1 MLLYHIE
8 GGCME
13 RRSLKKQGLALG
25 ISISLV
31 ALIFF
36 ILTPPATAVYL
47 HPGTPDPR
55 SVSRGGIVTF
65 NNVNFTIRGAEAIP
79 VEFLKF
85 TIYNSDGDDHAWV
98 KFNITGTIISS
109 SGTFSIPTVVGAEG
123 IPYQSSGYFY
133 GYDERTGW
141 NESGYPYDSGY
152 GYGDAH
158 ESNITITYTI
168 QYTTTTVGVGFY
180 AKLSVRSG
188 STHTYE
194 SIASDPFVVT
204 TTGGGDDDDD
214 DVVADDDDD
223 DVADD
228 DDDDE
233 GEQGTQTS
241 EDNVNDINE
250 EYGVELE
257 EPFYANDT
265 DGDGK
270 VDTLTDPNG
279 VLTQV
284 QNTTINGNTAIL
296 VSTDDDEIPEF
307 FWDAESDTVT
317 SITHSPGTVSDEEI
331 DPENETLTIT
341 VTVEK
346 EESQWIYLDIADNYP
361 DYAVTIKTSDGRTI
375 SSDMLWR
382 ENGKIYVLDD
392 PDTEY
397 LLIYSYIL
405 LAPTFDPLSGT
416 TSDASKPIITI
427 TYQEAVTIESL
438 SFTFNQEDVQYD
450 STKTSDDMTYTFTPL
465 FNLTDNGILKLTLT
479 VKDSDNNTLTSS
491 ATYTIGLPGVVTPPS
506 EGEEEEDGIPWLII
520 TVCILIMLT
529 ILFIVYLFKTG
540 YLYVEYEEHGKG
552 EKRDQK
558 TKETKPQKKSD
569 TSQKGSKTEKKKK

>member
-1 MLLYHIE
+1 MLVYHME

-13 RRSLKKQGLALG
+13 RMALKKQGLALG

-36 ILTPPATAVYL
+36 ILTPPVTAVYL
-47 HPGTPDPR
+47 HPGTPDPT
-55 SVSRGGIVTF
+55 SVSSGGIITF

-85 TIYNSDGDDHAWV
+85 TVYKSNGDVQAWV
-98 KFNITGTIISS
+98 KFTINGTIISS
-109 SGTFSIPTVVGAEG
+109 SGTFTIPTVVGDEG
-123 IPYQSSGYFY
+123 IPYQSSGSLY
-133 GYDERTGW
+133 GYDENTPH
-141 NESGYPYDSGY
+141 NYTYNSGY
-152 GYGDAH
+152 GYNDGSYSD
-158 ESNITITYTI
+158 ITILYTI
-168 QYTTTTVGVGFY
+168 QYTTSTIGLNFY
-180 AKLSVRSG
+180 AKLSVNS

-194 SIASDPFVVT
+194 SDASSTFVVT

-214 DVVADDDDD
+214 DDDAADDDDD
-223 DVADD
+223 VVADD

-241 EDNVNDINE
+241 EDNVNDIND
-250 EYGVELE
+250 EYGIELE
-257 EPFYANDT
+257 DPFYANDT

-279 VLTQV
+279 ILTQV

-307 FWDAESDTVT
+307 FWDPETDTVT

-331 DPENETLTIT
+331 DPENETLTVT

-397 LLIYSYIL
+397 LLIYSYVL
-405 LAPTFDPLSGT
+405 LAPTFNPLSGT
-416 TSDASKPIITI
+416 TSDVSKPIITI
-427 TYQEAVTIESL
+427 TYKEAISKISSV
-438 SFTFNQEDVQYD
+438 
-450 STKTSDDMTYTFTPL
+450 TFTLEGTDIPYDL
-465 FNLTDNGILKLTLT
+465 GTLDNIIYTITPKTNLTVSGTLQLSLTA
-479 VKDSDNNTLTSS
+479 KDADGNTLTSS
-491 ATYTIGLPGVVTPPS
+491 ATYTIELPGVVAPPS
-506 EGEEEEDGIPWLII
+506 KEEEDGMPWFII
-520 TVCILIMLT
+520 AVIVIALV
-529 ILFIVYLFKTG
+529 ILFLVYLFKTG
-540 YLYVEYEEHGKG
+540 YLYVEYDEHEKG
-552 EKRDQK
+552 EKADHK
-558 TKETKPQKKSD
+558 TKETKPHKKSD
-569 TSQKGSKTEKKKK
+569 TSQKDSKTEKKKK

>member
-1 MLLYHIE
+1 MLVYHME

-13 RRSLKKQGLALG
+13 RMALKKQGLALG

-36 ILTPPATAVYL
+36 ILTPPVTAVYL
-47 HPGTPDPR
+47 HPGTPDPT
-55 SVSRGGIVTF
+55 SVSSGGIITF

-85 TIYNSDGDDHAWV
+85 TVYKSNGDVQAWV
-98 KFNITGTIISS
+98 KFTINGTIISS
-109 SGTFSIPTVVGAEG
+109 SGTFTIPTVVGDQG
-123 IPYQSSGYFY
+123 IPYQSSGSLY
-133 GYDERTGW
+133 GYDENTPH
-141 NESGYPYDSGY
+141 NYTYNSGY
-152 GYGDAH
+152 GYNDGSYSD
-158 ESNITITYTI
+158 ITILYTI
-168 QYTTTTVGVGFY
+168 QYTTSTIGTNFY
-180 AKLSVRSG
+180 AKLSVNS

-194 SIASDPFVVT
+194 SDASSTFVVT
-204 TTGGGDDDDD
+204 TTGGGGDDDDDVADDDD

-223 DVADD
+223 D
-228 DDDDE
+228 E
-233 GEQGTQTS
+233 GEPGTQTS
-241 EDNVNDINE
+241 EDNVDDINE

-296 VSTDDDEIPEF
+296 VSTDADEIPEF
-307 FWDAESDTVT
+307 FWDVEADTVT

-331 DPENETLTIT
+331 DPENETLTVT

-346 EESQWIYLDIADNYP
+346 EESQWIYLDITDNYP

-382 ENGKIYVLDD
+382 ENGKIYILDD
-392 PDTEY
+392 PATDY
-397 LLIYSYIL
+397 LLVYSYDI
-405 LAPTFDPLSGT
+405 LAPDFDPASGDTIDDTKPTIVITYKEAISEISSVTFTLEGTDIPYNLDTLDNIIYAITPKTNLTVSGT
-416 TSDASKPIITI
+416 LQLSLTAKDA
-427 TYQEAVTIESL
+427 
-438 SFTFNQEDVQYD
+438 D
-450 STKTSDDMTYTFTPL
+450 
-465 FNLTDNGILKLTLT
+465 G
-479 VKDSDNNTLTSS
+479 NTLTFS
-491 ATYTIGLPGVVTPPS
+491 ATYTIELPGVVTPPS
-506 EGEEEEDGIPWLII
+506 EEEKDGMPWFII
-520 TVCILIMLT
+520 AVIVIALV
-529 ILFIVYLFKTG
+529 ILFLVYLFKTG
-540 YLYVEYEEHGKG
+540 YLYVEYDEHEKG
-552 EKRDQK
+552 EKADHK

-569 TSQKGSKTEKKKK
+569 TSQRDSKTEKKKK